1 MQIFKPNNQLIID
14 TDVDDNSFRFKK
26 IMADDTLNLYFSLD
40 RFLDIPEGSYCDYKG
55 ERYTLMKSCD
65 FTEQHTEHYD
75 YNPQFEGTVGLLKT
89 VKYKF
94 FTVIR
99 DPGQPVKAGSSQKVK
114 FSLTAS
120 PEDFVQ
126 LLVDCMNLKEGANNW
141 SRGECIASDAVTLD
155 FNHDYCYDAIVKMA
169 QAFETEFEVQNKV
182 IHLRKVE
189 RYDAQDNRIAF
200 DLSYGYNNG
209 ILGGL
214 KRTHYDNSKI
224 VNVVFIDGGD
234 RNINRATYGRDRDP
248 AGSDTLLL
256 QKSKAITHEGIDYIT
271 DASGSYI
278 RRVNLLPGAEDSLD
292 VSKVY
297 PHREGFI
304 TLVDPLD
311 ESIDTFS
318 FVDADIPA
326 DLDYSQTRI
335 AGEKATIIFQT
346 GDLAGLEFDIVQ
358 TDKEMNGY
366 IHAERRFKL
375 IKRTDNGLTYPAG
388 AIVPRVGDKYGVFHI
403 SLPQNYID
411 AAETEALNLA
421 VQYLYENEQPK
432 YTYRWQLDE
441 IFAKREWAAIGD
453 YLNIGYFVRFSDPQ
467 FQSDPVDIRITSV
480 KEFINKPKSPT
491 IEIANNIS
499 PMSPRNQLNQLPT
512 LEQTIDRKNKDAMDR
527 AKSIARSAEE
537 LEYLRVALANN
548 TEIDGGLILTSLIKL
563 GAILGNDWV
572 ERAGISGASGDPD
585 AVAFWAGGNLT
596 DAINNLAAIILRM
609 DGSGQ
614 LAKGN
619 ILWNALG
626 ELSVTGKFESNSDG
640 VKLILDPVARALI
653 MKDASDNDIATLNI
667 ESSSDFGSRSSLKL
681 KNTNAGREATLSIY
695 PEGLTAYDPNTQK
708 NAGIY
713 SHTGAWGEPYI
724 FVGSEGDGSPTND
737 VNNPRFAAYLSS
749 GTLMLFANNLP
760 TSNTGLKVGQVWND
774 NGLWRIVQ

>member
-1 MQIFKPNNQLIID
+1 MQIYNPNNQLIID
-14 TDVDDNSFRFKK
+14 TEVDDASFRFKK
-26 IMADDTLNLYFSLD
+26 VMADDTLNLYFSLD
-40 RFLDIPEGSYCDYKG
+40 SFIEIPEGSYCSYKS
-55 ERYTLMKSCD
+55 ERYTLMKSQE
-65 FTEQHTEHYD
+65 FTQQHSEHYD
-75 YNPQFEGTVGLLKT
+75 YSLQFEGTVGLLKT

-99 DPGQPVKAGSSQKVK
+99 DPGQPVKDGSSQKVK
-114 FSLTAS
+114 FSLTAA
-120 PEDFVQ
+120 PEDFIQ
-126 LLVDCMNLKEGANNW
+126 LVVDCMNLKEGANNW
-141 SRGECIASDAVTLD
+141 SRGECIASDPVTLD

-209 ILGGL
+209 ILGGIR
-214 KRTHYDNSKI
+214 RTQYDNSKI
-224 VNVVFIDGGD
+224 VNIVLIDGGD

-256 QKSKAITHEGIDYIT
+256 AKSKTITHEGIDYIS

-297 PHREGFI
+297 PHRVGYL
-304 TLVDPLD
+304 TTVDPIEED
-311 ESIDTFS
+311 IDTFS
-318 FVDADIPA
+318 FVDINIPD
-326 DLDYSQTRI
+326 DLDYSQMRI
-335 AGEKATIIFQT
+335 AGEKATIIFQS
-346 GDLAGLEFDIVQ
+346 GDLAGQEFDIVQ
-358 TDKEMNGY
+358 TDKEMTGY

-375 IKRTDNGLTYPAG
+375 IKRTDSGLTTPAG
-388 AIVPRVGDKYGVFHI
+388 AILPREGDKYGVFHI
-403 SLPQNYID
+403 SLPQSYID
-411 AAETEALNLA
+411 DAENEALKLA
-421 VQYLYENEQPK
+421 AQYLYENEQPK
-432 YTYRWQLDE
+432 YTYRWTLDE
-441 IFAKREWAAIGD
+441 LYAKREWAVIGD
-453 YLNIGYFVRFSDPQ
+453 YLNIGYFVRFSSPLYQ
-467 FQSDPVDIRITSV
+467 PEPVDIRITSV

-512 LEQTIDRKNKDAMDR
+512 LEQTIDRKNKNAMDR
-527 AKSIARSAEE
+527 AKSIARSQEE
-537 LEYLRVALANN
+537 YEYLRIALANN

-563 GAILGNDWV
+563 GAILGEEWV
-572 ERAGISGASGDPD
+572 ERAGISGASGAPE

-626 ELSVTGKFESNSDG
+626 ELSVTGKFESSKAGRRIVIDPDGSFSMYVDGRDQPLYSVFFANEIGAMVRIDSDNYLTTLYEWG
-640 VKLILDPVARALI
+640 LDVSGKSNDILDRYSAIVT
-653 MKDASDNDIATLNI
+653 KDQFQVT
-667 ESSSDFGSRSSLKL
+667 
-681 KNTNAGREATLSIY
+681 Y
-695 PEGLTAYDPNTQK
+695 
-708 NAGIY
+708 AGIDNEEPI
-713 SHTGAWGEPYI
+713 SFSARVESGLLRMRMQGLPISPDNLGEN
-724 FVGSEGDGSPTND
+724 ELWRN
-737 VNNPRFAAYLSS
+737 
-749 GTLMLFANNLP
+749 NNLIQIKP
-760 TSNTGLKVGQVWND
+760 PL
-774 NGLWRIVQ
+774 